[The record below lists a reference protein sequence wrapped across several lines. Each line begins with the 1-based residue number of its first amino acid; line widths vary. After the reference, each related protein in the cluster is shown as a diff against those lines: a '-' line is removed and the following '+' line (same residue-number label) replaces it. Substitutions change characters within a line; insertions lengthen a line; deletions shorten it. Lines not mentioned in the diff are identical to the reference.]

1 MTDTDPRT
9 DGIDS
14 HPDPITGRLGTA
26 VTPLAPDIGHPP
38 SPGRPPDP
46 DGPDDRGGLY
56 APPDPDRPRGSA
68 PLDSGYPRNSSL
80 PELFEARAGAAP
92 LAPAARYRDRVMT
105 YGQLSADSDR
115 LAARLLAAGVEPG
128 SAVGVCGSRSLEA
141 LVAFLGILKAG
152 CAYVP
157 LDEDHPPARLRAM
170 AEDAGVHVAV
180 VLPGSTRR
188 IRGLRT
194 RVELG
199 RVADAAPAAESP
211 DAPDIAPLP
220 SPAATDRA
228 YVMFTSGSTG
238 RPKPVAIAHRGVV
251 QLVLSDPRLPP
262 PGPGDGVLHG
272 YGLSSDAST
281 IEIWSG
287 LLGGACLVLVDREEL
302 LAPAVL
308 EERFRTHGVTV
319 AYLTTSVFHHVA
331 RTRPGALSGLR
342 FASAGG
348 EAMDPGLAR
357 AVQTA
362 CPGTTVV
369 NFYGPTENSV
379 VSTAYVLPK
388 LTGDETRVPIGRPF
402 ATSTCH
408 VLRPDGTPAAPD
420 EEGELYVGGDGLA
433 LEYIGDAELT
443 AERFVSSP
451 DEPGGR
457 LYRTGDRVVRDH
469 DGLLEYR
476 GRLDRQVKVRGQ
488 RIELDEVEARLRC
501 HSEVGEAVVELRD
514 GALAAYLTPARPG
527 GTLPVD
533 ALRRYCVRWLPAQ
546 AVPTLIAR
554 DRFPVTSGGKVDRKR
569 LLAESRH
576 GEVSAEVS
584 AEVST
589 EVTAEVSRPHGEARG
604 GSPYGSEQG
613 GATRSRSGPGMAVD
627 GPLEALTEVWQLVL
641 RVRPAPTDNFFLIG
655 GDSLLAAEVVART
668 LTLLNLDA
676 ALGSGLIR
684 ALLADPTLEGFAAAV
699 GVLRGRPTGSRQ
711 AGTLSRAPDAEV
723 DFVRETA
730 LGFSLPPAETP
741 VPRPGDASD
750 VLLTGASGFV
760 GAFLL
765 DRLLRDTTARIH
777 CPVRASGAAHAERR
791 VLAALTRYGLRAD
804 DAARQRL
811 ICFPADL
818 AAPGLGLSPEHA
830 AGLAASLDLIVHNG
844 AQVNF
849 LYPYS
854 ALRAANVGGTREI
867 IKLAAPRRVPVHFLS
882 TVAVLAG
889 FGTAGARE
897 VDEDVRLDHADRLT
911 MGYAESKWVA
921 EGLLRSA
928 AEQGLPV
935 AVYRPYEVTGD
946 RLHGACNTETA
957 ICSLFKTIAET
968 GLAPDI
974 ALPMDFVPVDHVA
987 ESVVHIA
994 TRHRA
999 TNRVY
1004 HLTNPRPAVLA
1015 DVLDRMRAAGCEM
1028 RMLPYGEWVGELVRH
1043 VSLHPTSPTAPF
1055 VSLCVD
1061 RANQGDISVKEM
1073 YLEGVFPR
1081 LSRRNTEAALAGSG
1095 LDCPPVDAVMLDRYL
1110 EYFFTS
1116 GYMTRPAV
1124 APVGAAVTVP

>member
-1 MTDTDPRT
+1 
-9 DGIDS
+9 
-14 HPDPITGRLGTA
+14 
-26 VTPLAPDIGHPP
+26 
-38 SPGRPPDP
+38 
-46 DGPDDRGGLY
+46 
-56 APPDPDRPRGSA
+56 
-68 PLDSGYPRNSSL
+68 
-80 PELFEARAGAAP
+80 
-92 LAPAARYRDRVMT
+92 MT

-115 LAARLLAAGVEPG
+115 LAARLLAAGVEAG

-180 VLPGSTRR
+180 VLPGSVRR

-199 RVADAAPAAESP
+199 RITDAPPAAEST
-211 DAPDIAPLP
+211 PLP

-238 RPKPVAIAHRGVV
+238 RPKPVALAHRGVI
-251 QLVLSDPRLPP
+251 QLVLSDRRLPP

-308 EERFRTHGVTV
+308 EERLRTQGVTV

-331 RTRPGALSGLR
+331 RTRPGALRGLR

-348 EAMDPGLAR
+348 EAMDPGLAH

-379 VSTAYVLPK
+379 VSTAYFLPK
-388 LTGDETRVPIGRPF
+388 LTGDETHLPIGRPF

-420 EEGELYVGGDGLA
+420 EDGELYVGGDGLA

-443 AERFVSSP
+443 AERFVGSP

-457 LYRTGDRVVRDH
+457 LYRTGDRVVQGP

-488 RIELDEVEARLRC
+488 RIELDEIEARLRC
-501 HSEVGEAVVELRD
+501 HTEVGEAVVELRD
-514 GALAAYLTPARPG
+514 GVLAAYLTPARPG

-533 ALRRYCVRWLPAQ
+533 ALRRYCVSWLPAQ
-546 AVPTLIAR
+546 AVPTLVAR
-554 DRFPVTSGGKVDRKR
+554 ERFPVTSAGKVDRGR
-569 LLAESRH
+569 LLAESGH
-576 GEVSAEVS
+576 GEVSA
-584 AEVST
+584 
-589 EVTAEVSRPHGEARG
+589 P
-604 GSPYGSEQG
+604 G
-613 GATRSRSGPGMAVD
+613 GASREGASYPSGPGGRTRSGGPRAETD
-627 GPLEALTEVWQLVL
+627 GPLEALAEVWHLVL
-641 RVRPAPTDNFFLIG
+641 RVRPTPTDNFFLIG

-668 LTLLNLDA
+668 LALLNLDA

-684 ALLADPTLEGFAAAV
+684 ALLTDPTLEGFAAAV
-699 GVLRGRPTGSRQ
+699 GAHRGRP
-711 AGTLSRAPDAEV
+711 AGTRRTDVPSQSPDAEV
-723 DFVRETA
+723 DFVRESA

-741 VPRPGDASD
+741 VPRPGEASD

-804 DAARQRL
+804 DTARQRL
-811 ICFPADL
+811 VCFPGDL
-818 AAPGLGLSPEHA
+818 AAPGLGLSADHA
-830 AGLAASLDLIVHNG
+830 AALAACLDLIVHNG

-854 ALRAANVGGTREI
+854 ALRAANVEGTREI
-867 IKLAAPRRVPVHFLS
+867 IRLAAPRRVPVHFLS

-921 EGLLRSA
+921 EGLLRGA

-999 TNRVY
+999 TDRVY
-1004 HLTNPRPAVLA
+1004 HLTNPRPAVLR
-1015 DVLDRMRAAGCEM
+1015 DVLDRMRAAGCAM
-1028 RMLPYGEWVGELVRH
+1028 RMLPYGEWVDELVRH

-1081 LSRRNTEAALAGSG
+1081 LSRHNTEAALAGSG

-1124 APVGAAVTVP
+1124 APAGVAATVP